1 MPAASAAPGGLKS
14 GLGICRNAGSPLPSP
29 YVSPGKYLLD
39 MILGLEYVKNTQQNI
54 HRDYLGMWDYGGFN
68 FYYFHISVLSI
79 SYGKHVLL

>member
-39 MILGLEYVKNTQQNI
+39 MGVKSENRARSDFRFRICKEYTT
-54 HRDYLGMWDYGGFN
+54 
-68 FYYFHISVLSI
+68 
-79 SYGKHVLL
+79 KHS